1 MTTPN
6 EQNNFMRYAIIVLL
20 MALTVPLVPYAQGQ
34 PPATINVMG
43 KSKKLIMPD
52 LAVFNVHISATDK
65 DEAVAVKQMNDL
77 VNETL
82 GRLKKEG
89 FTEQQIKLTG
99 YAVNINYDYSQG
111 KPRKVSYTAWQS
123 FTVKFPMEKD
133 RVLNIM
139 NKLTANQSE
148 GLQVS
153 FYTDV
158 SDDLKTKTSNDLV
171 QQAIQDAK
179 GKADMMAK
187 AAGYRVKNV
196 MDITYGVDLR
206 QYPQPLMYDKRT
218 MNMEAAQ
225 SGENANYFT
234 VNEIEFNEE
243 VKLTYAIETDK

>member
-1 MTTPN
+1 
-6 EQNNFMRYAIIVLL
+6 MRYAFMIFL
-20 MALTVPLVPYAQGQ
+20 MALTVPYVPYAQGQ
-34 PPATINVMG
+34 TPATINVMG

-52 LAVFNVHISATDK
+52 LAVFNVHMSATDK
-65 DEAVAVKQMNDL
+65 DEALAVKQMNDL

-111 KPRKVSYTAWQS
+111 KPRKTSYTAWQS
-123 FTVKFPMEKD
+123 VTVKFPMEKD
-133 RVLNIM
+133 RVLNVM

-148 GLQVS
+148 GLQVN

-158 SDDLKTKTSNDLV
+158 SDDLKTKTSNELV
-171 QQAIQDAK
+171 TQAIQDAK
-179 GKADMMAK
+179 AKADMMAK

-196 MDITYGVDLR
+196 LDITYGVDLR
-206 QYPQPLMYDKRT
+206 QYPQPVMYDKRA

-243 VKLTYAIETDK
+243 VKLTYAIETEK